1 MKTRTKAAIITTLI
15 AVPALFLG
23 PVIFP
28 PADVGVEPTSAQIPF
43 FLFLGL
49 TDALLLG
56 VGVSFLIFGLPV
68 LRRVSPDSR
77 ARAWAMYLSI
87 GYLTVSWWPHLGMH
101 ASNGLDLQGLLV
113 IDFLFHLPLEIAGA
127 VLAYC
132 FFSLF
137 RSYKN
142 GKLTEAT
149 PAEDEV
155 LTGGAVR

>member
-43 FLFLGL
+43 FMFLGL

-56 VGVSFLIFGLPV
+56 LGVSFLIFGYPV
-68 LRRVSPDSR
+68 LRKVSPDSK

-87 GYLTVSWWPHLGMH
+87 GYLTVSWWPHLNMH
-101 ASNGLDLQGLLV
+101 AHNGTDLRGLLV
-113 IDFLFHLPLEIAGA
+113 IDYLFHLPLEIAGA

-137 RSYKN
+137 WSYRS
-142 GKLTEAT
+142 GKLAEAIR
-149 PAEDEV
+149 AEDEA
-155 LTGGAVR
+155 LRGGAIR

>member
-1 MKTRTKAAIITTLI
+1 MKTRTKTAIITTLI

-68 LRRVSPDSR
+68 LRRSRRTQGPGHGRCTSPSV
-77 ARAWAMYLSI
+77 
-87 GYLTVSWWPHLGMH
+87 T
-101 ASNGLDLQGLLV
+101 
-113 IDFLFHLPLEIAGA
+113 
-127 VLAYC
+127 
-132 FFSLF
+132 
-137 RSYKN
+137 
-142 GKLTEAT
+142 
-149 PAEDEV
+149 
-155 LTGGAVR
+155 

>member
-28 PADVGVEPTSAQIPF
+28 PADVGVEATSAQIPF
-43 FLFLGL
+43 FMFLGL

-56 VGVSFLIFGLPV
+56 LGVSFLIFGLPV
-68 LRRVSPDSR
+68 LRRVSPDSK

-137 RSYKN
+137 RSYR
-142 GKLTEAT
+142 GAKLVGAT
-149 PAEDEV
+149 SVEDKV
-155 LTGGAVR
+155 LTGRAVR

>member
-15 AVPALFLG
+15 AVPALFVG

-43 FLFLGL
+43 FMFLGL

-56 VGVSFLIFGLPV
+56 LGVSFLIFGLPV
-68 LRRVSPDSR
+68 LRRVSPDSKV
-77 ARAWAMYLSI
+77 RAWAMYLSI
-87 GYLTVSWWPHLGMH
+87 GYLTVSWWQHLNMH
-101 ASNGLDLQGLLV
+101 AHNDTDLRGLLV
-113 IDFLFHLPLEIAGA
+113 IDYLFHLPLEIAGA

-137 RSYKN
+137 RSYRS
-142 GKLTEAT
+142 GKLTEAIQT
-149 PAEDEV
+149 ED
-155 LTGGAVR
+155 